1 MQQGEANAPFR
12 GGLGFS
18 VELLV
23 TQGGASVDDL
33 EVRPVVVLK

>member
-1 MQQGEANAPFR
+1 MLPFVADW
-12 GGLGFS
+12 GFS

-23 TQGGASVDDL
+23 TKSGASLDDL